1 MFHVRVISFIVFL
14 LLLSNLDSL
23 SNELNQHPP
32 PLPPPSLW
40 PRVGGYSILIL
51 LQAYLFLPL
60 KMMEEYV
67 DFHVL
72 KSTIPSVLS
81 F

>member
-14 LLLSNLDSL
+14 LLPSNLDSL
-23 SNELNQHPP
+23 SNKLIPHTPP
-32 PLPPPSLW
+32 PLSLW

>member
-1 MFHVRVISFIVFL
+1 MSGLFHL
-14 LLLSNLDSL
+14 LFFCYYFQTLTLYPM
-23 SNELNQHPP
+23 NETNT
-32 PLPPPSLW
+32 PPPSLW